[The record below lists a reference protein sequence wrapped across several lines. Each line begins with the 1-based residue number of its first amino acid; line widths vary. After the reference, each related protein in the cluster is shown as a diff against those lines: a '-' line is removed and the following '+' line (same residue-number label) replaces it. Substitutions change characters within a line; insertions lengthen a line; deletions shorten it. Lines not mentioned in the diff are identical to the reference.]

1 MYQDSG
7 FGERQ
12 FQKCR
17 IYSTFVAD
25 TSLQTKAKWLKKGK
39 IIKPPA
45 VSPCLQF
52 YPKALCRHLAKR
64 SKSPMNKGFGKA
76 LQMLW
81 MSLHALL
88 ERTRGSM
95 LSECPCLQVQVDL
108 PFRSSFEFKELPDE
122 KNRPNVNFNLR
133 QLPGL
138 SQRPHGQPPRNQRL
152 HPRRP
157 WPKLAQGMSAVPKS
171 TACLCGYRY
180 SILNSTMFY
189 LWEYLWE
196 VVASKCSS
204 TCIRKFLLSSE
215 STTVH
220 QSIPRQVQRLTYN
233 LPKLQRRQTWGLFR
247 EQTSHMF

>member
-1 MYQDSG
+1 MYQDS
-7 FGERQ
+7 EDDNSRNAE
-12 FQKCR
+12 
-17 IYSTFVAD
+17 YTVHL
-25 TSLQTKAKWLKKGK
+25 LQPQVC
-39 IIKPPA
+39 KPKQNGSKRA
-45 VSPCLQF
+45 NYQTSPCLQF

-64 SKSPMNKGFGKA
+64 SKSPMNEGFGKA

-133 QLPGL
+133 RLPGL

-157 WPKLAQGMSAVPKS
+157 
-171 TACLCGYRY
+171 
-180 SILNSTMFY
+180 
-189 LWEYLWE
+189 
-196 VVASKCSS
+196 
-204 TCIRKFLLSSE
+204 
-215 STTVH
+215 
-220 QSIPRQVQRLTYN
+220 
-233 LPKLQRRQTWGLFR
+233 
-247 EQTSHMF
+247 